1 MVGTHE
7 ENSCS
12 WGTLQGGLAAY
23 EMTLTLQ
30 LVRNLMP
37 MRDLT
42 SITMEHAR
50 GTSRTRG
57 TSTQMNNVRNLTHVG
72 NLIHTPR
79 IT

>member
-1 MVGTHE
+1 
-7 ENSCS
+7 
-12 WGTLQGGLAAY
+12 
-23 EMTLTLQ
+23 MTLTSE

-37 MRDLT
+37 MRDLPN
-42 SITMEHAR
+42 ITMEHAR